1 MRTPKPATTEGKPIL
16 QVSGLKVSRGPVR
29 VLDGVDWTVREREHW
44 VILGPNG
51 CGKTSLLAALSGLVT
66 PTEGDVEVLGARHGV
81 SDWRDLRKFLGIVS
95 AQAAAFVAED
105 EPVMEVV
112 VSGLRAGFN
121 LWDPPT
127 RAELAK
133 ARTLLRAS
141 DLAHLVNRP
150 WCALSQ
156 GERQRVLIARALIN
170 RPRLLILDEPCAG
183 LDPLARGRFLET
195 LAPLFAPNS
204 GTSLVLITHHV
215 EEIAPGFTHAMLL
228 KDGRTFASGLLRS
241 VVTSRSLSAAFGAP
255 LKVTPRK
262 NGRFVLG

>member
-1 MRTPKPATTEGKPIL
+1 MHKPRPTSSRSPIL

-29 VLDGVDWTVREREHW
+29 VLDGVDWTVHEREHW
-44 VILGPNG
+44 VVLGPNG

-66 PTEGDVEVLGARHGV
+66 PTDGDVEVLGSKHGI

-121 LWDPPT
+121 LWEPPT
-127 RAELAK
+127 RTELAK
-133 ARTLLRAS
+133 ARTLLRAN

-183 LDPLARGRFLET
+183 LDPLARERFLET
-195 LAPLFAPNS
+195 LAPLFHPDS

-215 EEIAPGFTHAMLL
+215 EEIAPRFSHAMIL
-228 KDGRTFASGLLRS
+228 KNGQTFAAGPLQD
-241 VVTSRSLSAAFGAP
+241 VVTSRTLSAAFGAP
-255 LKVTPRK
+255 LKVTQRK